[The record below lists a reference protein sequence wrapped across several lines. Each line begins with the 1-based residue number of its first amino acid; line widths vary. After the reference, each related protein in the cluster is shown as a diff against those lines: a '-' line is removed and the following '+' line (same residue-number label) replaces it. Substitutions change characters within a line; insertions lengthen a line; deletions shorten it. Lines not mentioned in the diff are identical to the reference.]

1 MEINYASGE
10 ISLKIVFYGPGLS
23 GKTTNLE
30 VIHKK
35 APETHKG
42 QLTSVATQQDRT
54 LFFDFMP
61 IDLGTVAGMK
71 TKLRL
76 FTVPGQVFYNSTRKL
91 VLQGAD
97 GIIFV
102 ADSQKNKIQEN
113 LESLRNLDENLKE
126 HGMDIRELPIVLQWN
141 KRDMPS
147 ALSVEELDRE
157 VNYIGAPTYQA
168 VAVTGQGVFPTLKKC
183 AALVLESVA
192 KKANEANRGF
202 PLGGSKISGKGPGL
216 QAKGPS
222 LPPAKGA
229 AKGPAKGPAKSAGYQ
244 TPRPSITPPR
254 IQKGSVPTSP
264 TAPPPATAAP
274 SPSRNTPVFTRTSSV
289 PKSKPIFKKFKKFL
303 DKDKGGTVNR

>member
-1 MEINYASGE
+1 MVQFNFFRREVNC
-10 ISLKIVFYGPGLS
+10 KIVYYGPGLS

-30 VIHKK
+30 VVHQKT
-35 APETHKG
+35 PPTNRGE
-42 QLTSVATQQDRT
+42 LTSIATEQDRT

-147 ALSVEELDRE
+147 ALTVEELDRE

-229 AKGPAKGPAKSAGYQ
+229 AKGGAGYQ

-264 TAPPPATAAP
+264 TAPPPAATTAP
-274 SPSRNTPVFTRTSSV
+274 SQSRNIPVFTRTSSV